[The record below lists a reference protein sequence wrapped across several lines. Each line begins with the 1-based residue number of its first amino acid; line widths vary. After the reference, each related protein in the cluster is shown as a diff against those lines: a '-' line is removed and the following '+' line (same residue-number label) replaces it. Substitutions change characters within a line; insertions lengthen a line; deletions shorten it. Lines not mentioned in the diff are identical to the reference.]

1 MRKILAFLL
10 SLIIAYTP
18 ALLFAADIDFNNR
31 YQTGPWKIDTSK
43 GVNPYNTGGSGQTD
57 YLNTSKYNVQAQRQ
71 VTKNGTSSTQKAS
84 VTVTTSK
91 EELKTTIANR
101 AKNLGKYAKNLGK
114 ASVPALVG
122 SAALTGILEGIGWIM
137 DEGGQIQLPTT
148 PEQQQQYDLE
158 QEKYTS
164 PHMYKIAQ
172 SMGSFPNEFY
182 SPKAACIGY
191 AAKQSAGGASVV
203 YISNTNSACTLL
215 WTRSDGTT
223 SYVGGTVAY
232 LKPNPDYNPTYQPQ
246 PMPVTIANPQQIG
259 QAVAEALESNNPALA
274 DAIAKAVKD
283 AFVESP
289 LDTDPDTKEK
299 IAPLPKKTTDA
310 LDAVAD
316 PQLEPED
323 TSLPLPPEG
332 TPDNSVI
339 EKPQIGED
347 GSLPDSCD
355 WFNFLCKWT
364 EWTKEEPDL
373 DKDTKLEIEEKE
385 FDTSIFSKSRF
396 GVPDQCPA
404 PVEHT
409 LEVTGITT
417 SFSFD
422 LSPLCDVLSFAKP
435 ALIACSYLY
444 AAYIVIGAAR
454 NG

>member
-31 YQTGPWKIDTSK
+31 YQKGSWKIDTSK

-57 YLNTSKYNVQAQRQ
+57 YLNTTKYNVQAQREL
-71 VTKNGTSSTQKAS
+71 TKNGTSSIQKAS

-101 AKNLGKYAKNLGK
+101 AKNLSKYTKGLGK
-114 ASVPALVG
+114 ATVGGFLG
-122 SAALTGILEGIGWIM
+122 SAALTGLIQGIGWVM
-137 DEGGQIQLPTT
+137 DEGGQVQKRNTELDFETAVKP
-148 PEQQQQYDLE
+148 YH
-158 QEKYTS
+158 KYY
-164 PHMYKIAQ
+164 YKDHT
-172 SMGSFPNEFY
+172 GSSFGTAG
-182 SPKAACIGY
+182 AACQ
-191 AAKQSAGGASVV
+191 ASARKLTRVYESHEDTTLPDDISSVNISCFGKLSSSGPSGALIASPVKYRNPSYDPIVVPSVPP
-203 YISNTNSACTLL
+203 
-215 WTRSDGTT
+215 
-223 SYVGGTVAY
+223 TVAVSDSELETA
-232 LKPNPDYNPTYQPQ
+232 LKN
-246 PMPVTIANPQQIG
+246 
-259 QAVAEALESNNPALA
+259 ALESNNPALA
-274 DAIAKAVKD
+274 AAIAQAVKD
-283 AFVESP
+283 AFAESP

-310 LDAVAD
+310 LDTVAD
-316 PQLEPED
+316 PQLEPEVAPV
-323 TSLPLPPEG
+323 PLPPEG
-332 TPDNSVI
+332 TPDNSII
-339 EKPQIGED
+339 ENPQIGED

-373 DKDTKLEIEEKE
+373 DNDTKLEVEEKE

-409 LEVTGITT
+409 LEITGITT

>member
-31 YQTGPWKIDTSK
+31 YQKSSWKIDTSK
-43 GVNPYNTGGSGQTD
+43 GVNPYNTAGSGQTD

-101 AKNLGKYAKNLGK
+101 AKNLSKYTKGLGK
-114 ASVPALVG
+114 ATVGGFLG
-122 SAALTGILEGIGWIM
+122 SAALTGLIEGIGWVM
-137 DEGGQIQLPTT
+137 DEGGKVTKLVEPDPPSANPRDPRNQYYYTYSGYEGST
-148 PEQQQQYDLE
+148 PYDAAL
-158 QEKYTS
+158 
-164 PHMYKIAQ
+164 AAA
-172 SMGSFPNEFY
+172 
-182 SPKAACIGY
+182 KAASS
-191 AAKQSAGGASVV
+191 Q
-203 YISNTNSACTLL
+203 
-215 WTRSDGTT
+215 
-223 SYVGGTVAY
+223 SYVAGCEWKNGYDQCRVTYVRPGQPITTVNNYAY
-232 LKPNPDYNPTYQPQ
+232 KNVNPSYNPSYNPQ
-246 PMPVTIANPQQIG
+246 PTQIEVTATELETALKN
-259 QAVAEALESNNPALA
+259 ALESNNPALA
-274 DAIAKAVKD
+274 AAIAQAVKD
-283 AFVESP
+283 AFAESP

-310 LDAVAD
+310 LNAVAD

-323 TSLPLPPEG
+323 TSVPLPPEG
-332 TPDNSVI
+332 TPDNSII

-385 FDTSIFSKSRF
+385 FDTSIFSKTRF

>member
-31 YQTGPWKIDTSK
+31 YQKSSWKIDTSK
-43 GVNPYNTGGSGQTD
+43 GVNPYNTAGSGQTD

-101 AKNLGKYAKNLGK
+101 AKNLSKYTKGLGK
-114 ASVPALVG
+114 ATVGGFLG
-122 SAALTGILEGIGWIM
+122 SAALTGLIEGIGWII
-137 DEGGQIQLPTT
+137 DEGGNVTKLPDPNSEEELKYTSQYRYYISAYNVYVYTTTDIARVSHQRLAQTHSSYYGTSFLSVNYVDTDGTNYYVNYTYSKNGGTGTWGAGASRASNPYYNPNHVPVSSEVT
-148 PEQQQQYDLE
+148 PEQIE
-158 QEKYTS
+158 T
-164 PHMYKIAQ
+164 A
-172 SMGSFPNEFY
+172 
-182 SPKAACIGY
+182 
-191 AAKQSAGGASVV
+191 
-203 YISNTNSACTLL
+203 
-215 WTRSDGTT
+215 
-223 SYVGGTVAY
+223 
-232 LKPNPDYNPTYQPQ
+232 LKN
-246 PMPVTIANPQQIG
+246 
-259 QAVAEALESNNPALA
+259 ALESNNPALA
-274 DAIAKAVKD
+274 AAIAQAVKD

-310 LDAVAD
+310 LNAVAD

-323 TSLPLPPEG
+323 TSVPLPPEG

-339 EKPQIGED
+339 EKPEIGQD

-385 FDTSIFSKSRF
+385 FDSSIFSKTRF

-409 LEVTGITT
+409 LEVTGIST

>member
-31 YQTGPWKIDTSK
+31 YQKSSWKIDTSK

-101 AKNLGKYAKNLGK
+101 VKNLSKYTKGLGK
-114 ASVPALVG
+114 ATVGGFLG
-122 SAALTGILEGIGWIM
+122 SAALTGLIEGIGWVM
-137 DEGGQIQLPTT
+137 VEGGEIQRINPDLQDDTYSDIYQYSCAGQITDT
-148 PEQQQQYDLE
+148 AN
-158 QEKYTS
+158 S
-164 PHMYKIAQ
+164 C
-172 SMGSFPNEFY
+172 G
-182 SPKAACIGY
+182 AAHLANC
-191 AAKQSAGGASVV
+191 KLGGLNCAIDS
-203 YISNTNSACTLL
+203 IESC
-215 WTRSDGTT
+215 W
-223 SYVGGTVAY
+223 VGGNVGCVYKEHPYYGSGTIHVTVGSKIPRTSSPEPV
-232 LKPNPDYNPTYQPQ
+232 LPVPDQD
-246 PMPVTIANPQQIG
+246 IE
-259 QAVAEALESNNPALA
+259 QAVKNALESNNPALA
-274 DAIAKAVKD
+274 AAIAQAVKD
-283 AFVESP
+283 AFAESP

-299 IAPLPKKTTDA
+299 IAPLSEKTTDA
-310 LDAVAD
+310 LNTVAD
-316 PQLEPED
+316 PQLEPEV
-323 TSLPLPPEG
+323 TPVPVPPEG
-332 TPDNSVI
+332 TPDNSII

-373 DKDTKLEIEEKE
+373 DKDTELEVDEKE

-409 LEVTGITT
+409 LEITGITT